1 MNDFH
6 IKLSF
11 RKKLLLSFIVL
22 SFIPV
27 LLIGITTYRLYNRFI
42 TDMTEKS
49 SVETIDLIC
58 NDIDSLLNDTWQLCD
73 ALTRDIKIQENLRV
87 KFNSVSSQYSLDLSG
102 SMDMAS
108 LSTYRKD
115 IFGVYVLGE
124 NGGRYK
130 SNYYSFKPDDPRDSK
145 WYQKIKNS
153 PESIWF
159 SPHEGSFI
167 VRSSIEDR
175 FISVGL
181 PSSDKATGRINGVIC
196 ADIKEDDLTKKIQDS
211 LNSGAVYLLDAQGN
225 ILFQSGNNSH
235 FPVSVSD
242 ELTGQILQAAKD
254 ADTRSVVIPNREYL
268 VVGRT
273 LNRSGW
279 CIAGVI
285 SRRYLAQSTKE
296 LTTILLLV
304 LLIIAFSALYISLR
318 ISQSVY
324 RPIQTLCTMM
334 EAVEAGDFSVRYSE
348 PPADE
353 LGRLGNNFNHMLN
366 KIQELISQIYEEQ
379 KKLRNSEFKAL
390 QAQIQPHFL
399 YNSLDSVI
407 WFLRMGKNKD
417 AEKMLTELS
426 TLFKISLSKGR
437 EIITI
442 EDELKHIGSYLF
454 ISNMIY
460 SKKFTYS
467 IECDPSLYQYQ
478 TPKLLLRPLAE
489 NAILHAV
496 PLPDEKVHIHVSIR
510 ENGDCLL
517 LSVQDISKGMS
528 PETLEILRKQ
538 INAPRQPDKQDSG
551 YGLYNVNERIR
562 IFYGPDFGLN
572 IDSDPDIGT
581 EITLKIPKLE
591 RGEPYVPSNPV

>member
-1 MNDFH
+1 M
-6 IKLSF
+6 LSIF
-11 RKKLLLSFIVL
+11 RCS
-22 SFIPV
+22 
-27 LLIGITTYRLYNRFI
+27 
-42 TDMTEKS
+42 
-49 SVETIDLIC
+49 
-58 NDIDSLLNDTWQLCD
+58 
-73 ALTRDIKIQENLRV
+73 
-87 KFNSVSSQYSLDLSG
+87 
-102 SMDMAS
+102 
-108 LSTYRKD
+108 
-115 IFGVYVLGE
+115 
-124 NGGRYK
+124 
-130 SNYYSFKPDDPRDSK
+130 
-145 WYQKIKNS
+145 
-153 PESIWF
+153 
-159 SPHEGSFI
+159 
-167 VRSSIEDR
+167 
-175 FISVGL
+175 
-181 PSSDKATGRINGVIC
+181 
-196 ADIKEDDLTKKIQDS
+196 
-211 LNSGAVYLLDAQGN
+211 GN

-426 TLFKISLSKGR
+426 TLFKIS
-437 EIITI
+437 
-442 EDELKHIGSYLF
+442 
-454 ISNMIY
+454 
-460 SKKFTYS
+460 
-467 IECDPSLYQYQ
+467 
-478 TPKLLLRPLAE
+478 
-489 NAILHAV
+489 
-496 PLPDEKVHIHVSIR
+496 
-510 ENGDCLL
+510 
-517 LSVQDISKGMS
+517 
-528 PETLEILRKQ
+528 
-538 INAPRQPDKQDSG
+538 
-551 YGLYNVNERIR
+551 
-562 IFYGPDFGLN
+562 
-572 IDSDPDIGT
+572 
-581 EITLKIPKLE
+581 
-591 RGEPYVPSNPV
+591 

>member
-407 WFLRMGKNKD
+407 WFLRMGKNCCPVS
-417 AEKMLTELS
+417 KM
-426 TLFKISLSKGR
+426 
-437 EIITI
+437 
-442 EDELKHIGSYLF
+442 
-454 ISNMIY
+454 
-460 SKKFTYS
+460 
-467 IECDPSLYQYQ
+467 
-478 TPKLLLRPLAE
+478 
-489 NAILHAV
+489 
-496 PLPDEKVHIHVSIR
+496 
-510 ENGDCLL
+510 
-517 LSVQDISKGMS
+517 
-528 PETLEILRKQ
+528 
-538 INAPRQPDKQDSG
+538 
-551 YGLYNVNERIR
+551 
-562 IFYGPDFGLN
+562 
-572 IDSDPDIGT
+572 
-581 EITLKIPKLE
+581 
-591 RGEPYVPSNPV
+591 

>member
-1 MNDFH
+1 
-6 IKLSF
+6 
-11 RKKLLLSFIVL
+11 
-22 SFIPV
+22 
-27 LLIGITTYRLYNRFI
+27 
-42 TDMTEKS
+42 
-49 SVETIDLIC
+49 
-58 NDIDSLLNDTWQLCD
+58 
-73 ALTRDIKIQENLRV
+73 
-87 KFNSVSSQYSLDLSG
+87 
-102 SMDMAS
+102 MDMAS
-108 LSTYRKD
+108 ISTYRKD

-130 SNYYSFKPDDPRDSK
+130 SNYYSFKPDDPRDSE

-153 PESIWF
+153 PETTWF
-159 SPHEGSFI
+159 SPHEGSFV

-211 LNSGAVYLLDAQGN
+211 LNNGAIYLLDDQGN

-235 FPVSVSD
+235 FPVSFSD
-242 ELTGQILQAAKD
+242 ELTGQILQATKD
-254 ADTRSVVIPNREYL
+254 ADTRSVIIPNKEYL
-268 VVGRT
+268 VAGRT
-273 LNRSGW
+273 LERSGW

-407 WFLRMGKNKD
+407 
-417 AEKMLTELS
+417 
-426 TLFKISLSKGR
+426 
-437 EIITI
+437 
-442 EDELKHIGSYLF
+442 
-454 ISNMIY
+454 
-460 SKKFTYS
+460 
-467 IECDPSLYQYQ
+467 
-478 TPKLLLRPLAE
+478 
-489 NAILHAV
+489 
-496 PLPDEKVHIHVSIR
+496 
-510 ENGDCLL
+510 
-517 LSVQDISKGMS
+517 
-528 PETLEILRKQ
+528 
-538 INAPRQPDKQDSG
+538 
-551 YGLYNVNERIR
+551 
-562 IFYGPDFGLN
+562 
-572 IDSDPDIGT
+572 
-581 EITLKIPKLE
+581 
-591 RGEPYVPSNPV
+591 

>member
-225 ILFQSGNNSH
+225 ILFQSGNK
-235 FPVSVSD
+235 FP
-242 ELTGQILQAAKD
+242 
-254 ADTRSVVIPNREYL
+254 
-268 VVGRT
+268 
-273 LNRSGW
+273 
-279 CIAGVI
+279 
-285 SRRYLAQSTKE
+285 
-296 LTTILLLV
+296 
-304 LLIIAFSALYISLR
+304 FSSFR
-318 ISQSVY
+318 I
-324 RPIQTLCTMM
+324 
-334 EAVEAGDFSVRYSE
+334 
-348 PPADE
+348 
-353 LGRLGNNFNHMLN
+353 
-366 KIQELISQIYEEQ
+366 
-379 KKLRNSEFKAL
+379 
-390 QAQIQPHFL
+390 
-399 YNSLDSVI
+399 
-407 WFLRMGKNKD
+407 
-417 AEKMLTELS
+417 
-426 TLFKISLSKGR
+426 
-437 EIITI
+437 
-442 EDELKHIGSYLF
+442 
-454 ISNMIY
+454 
-460 SKKFTYS
+460 
-467 IECDPSLYQYQ
+467 
-478 TPKLLLRPLAE
+478 
-489 NAILHAV
+489 
-496 PLPDEKVHIHVSIR
+496 
-510 ENGDCLL
+510 
-517 LSVQDISKGMS
+517 
-528 PETLEILRKQ
+528 
-538 INAPRQPDKQDSG
+538 
-551 YGLYNVNERIR
+551 
-562 IFYGPDFGLN
+562 
-572 IDSDPDIGT
+572 
-581 EITLKIPKLE
+581 
-591 RGEPYVPSNPV
+591 